1 MNLRLSPLRSQAPKT
16 SDFFIDDPQREVFRV
31 RNLSL
36 WEKGGSMALFPKP
49 DRSTF
54 IPKLTPVDE
63 LTELD
68 NGWVEGEFSDGR
80 PYRAE
85 LWSWDHLSA
94 ITFFF
99 STIGVENIS
108 VQGLADLLQREV
120 PLQFK
125 GSKKISAEKI
135 QDSSGNEMWAV
146 SLLVGDGD
154 ETLVT
159 AGLQFNPYK
168 GIFSNEERNGFP
180 ARKAIG
186 LWALKL

>member
-1 MNLRLSPLRSQAPKT
+1 MVSGPKT
-16 SDFFIDDPQREVFRV
+16 SHSFIDDPQREVFRV

-36 WEKGGSMALFPKP
+36 WKRGGDMGLFPKP

-54 IPKLTPVDE
+54 IPKITPVDE
-63 LTELD
+63 ITELD

-85 LWSWDHLSA
+85 SWSWDHLSA

-108 VQGLADLLQREV
+108 DQGLADLLQREV
-120 PLQFK
+120 SLQFEGRK
-125 GSKKISAEKI
+125 RISAEKI
-135 QDSSGNEMWAV
+135 QDASGYEMWAV
-146 SLLVGDGD
+146 SLLVRDGD
-154 ETLVT
+154 ETLVK

-168 GIFSNEERNGFP
+168 AILSNEERNGSL